1 MINARMI
8 SKILK
13 YSLLLFLFLFF
24 LGQTD
29 SWAFSPA
36 RERKIVVFHQEAS
49 LGEQEALLD
58 KVEVSEKKKLR
69 LIHAQAV
76 KLSPRQQVLLLK
88 DRRVLRIDPDVR
100 VYALPRQSLCDRYP
114 WLPWCQPT
122 PTLDPDPAPTPTSIP
137 TPTPTSE
144 PTPTP
149 EPEPTS
155 TPTPMDPTPTP
166 TLTPT
171 PMPIPGNQPVPWGVE
186 RINADDA
193 WPVASGLAVKVAILD
208 SGIDIDHPDL
218 DDNLAGCVNFIYSW
232 RNCNDDNGHGTHVAG
247 IIAAENNSFGVV
259 GVAPQARIYALKVL
273 DRRGNGYLSDIIEA
287 LDWAI
292 VNKMDVINMSLG
304 TGTNVVSFQE
314 AIERAAATGIVQVA
328 AAGNSGPAENTVIYP
343 ARYSE
348 VIAVAAT
355 DSQNNV
361 PSWSSRG
368 LEITLAAPGES
379 IYSTHLRGKYKTL
392 SGTSMSAPHVAGVV
406 ALRLEGHLDTDLSEM
421 EAILKDNATL
431 LPFSAELIGAGLV
444 DALKVVSAP

>member
-1 MINARMI
+1 MILRV
-8 SKILK
+8 LK
-13 YSLLLFLFLFF
+13 YSLLLFPFLFF
-24 LGQTD
+24 LCQTD
-29 SWAFSPA
+29 SWAFSSA
-36 RERKIVVFHQEAS
+36 RERKIVVFRQEIS

-58 KVEVSEKKKLR
+58 KAEVVEKKKLG

-76 KLSPRQQVLLLK
+76 KLSPRQQALLLR
-88 DRRVLRIDPDVR
+88 DRRVLRIDSDVR

-114 WLPWCQPT
+114 WLPWCS
-122 PTLDPDPAPTPTSIP
+122 PAPTPTP
-137 TPTPTSE
+137 AE
-144 PTPTP
+144 
-149 EPEPTS
+149 
-155 TPTPMDPTPTP
+155 PTPTP
-166 TLTPT
+166 TLAPTLTPT
-171 PMPIPGNQPVPWGVE
+171 PIPTIEPTLTPTPTPTPVSDSQPVPWGVE

-193 WPVASGLAVKVAILD
+193 WVMASGSAVKVAILD

-218 DDNLAGCVNFIYSW
+218 DDNLAGCINFIYSW

-273 DRRGNGYLSDIIEA
+273 DRRGSGYLSDIIEA

-292 VNKMDVINMSLG
+292 ANKMDVINMSLG
-304 TGTNVVSFQE
+304 TSTNVVSFQE
-314 AIERAAATGIVQVA
+314 AIERAAAAGIVQVA
-328 AAGNSGPAENTVIYP
+328 AAGNSGPAENTVNYP

-355 DSQNNV
+355 DLQNNV

-368 LEITLAAPGES
+368 PEITIAAPGQS
-379 IYSTHLRGKYKTL
+379 IYSTYLRGKYKTL

-406 ALRLEGHLDTDLSEM
+406 ALRLEDHPNASSPEIG
-421 EAILKDNATL
+421 AVLKDNATS

-444 DALKVVSAP
+444 DALEVVSAP